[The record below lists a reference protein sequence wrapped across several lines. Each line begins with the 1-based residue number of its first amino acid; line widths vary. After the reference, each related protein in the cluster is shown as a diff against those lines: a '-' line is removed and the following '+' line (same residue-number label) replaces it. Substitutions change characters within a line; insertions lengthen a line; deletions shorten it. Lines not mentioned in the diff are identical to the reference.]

1 MKILHLTDFHF
12 DGSSKYKEDEIR
24 LVNSLADSIKK
35 FKNKIDFVLF
45 SGDLVWKGTDIN
57 DFYKSE
63 QLLLKKV
70 SDALEIDATSIFICP
85 GNHDV
90 FRGQELEEIT
100 DSLMKI
106 DNVADLDE
114 LVLKNN
120 GRSLK
125 ASLENLNNYY
135 EFKHDFYKEHVK
147 KHNDTSVDNLYTSHI
162 RLIEGKKVGITTIN
176 SAWRANDS
184 KTDFGNLMF
193 PPVYLKKAIREIG
206 ACDVKIIMLHHPL
219 SDFKYWNQYVLEDI
233 IFKDYDIMLSGHVH
247 NNRDTVHITSGIGIY
262 HSTSAATLSGERD
275 AIGYTVI
282 DLNSD
287 SFELELTN
295 AIYNKNEEIF
305 YFGEPKKAQIPLNEE
320 KREQNKFRKTI
331 RKRFEQL
338 SKTANKL
345 FLSYKEIKEEND
357 FINLFTEPII
367 KIESQTNP
375 KPKNKKRFS
384 LNILSK
390 NQTEHQIIFGKDKSG
405 KSAILYKIALGI
417 LHDFNDLKMLPLY
430 VDCKTVINK
439 NSAIDVI
446 DNLSDFYEI
455 NKRKASDLVHN
466 YHLKILLDN
475 FDENER
481 LILQPLSEFLETHK
495 NCSIIA
501 VGNET
506 MFASFTGGLIG
517 DIDFVNRYIHDI
529 TRTEIRALAD
539 KWPDISNE
547 KRTQVIEKIHTV
559 FNQLNIPS
567 NYWTVSLFI
576 WIFQKNIDV
585 NLGNNFQL
593 IELYIDSLLDK
604 DNFILSNQ
612 YKIDFDDLKDFLGA
626 LAHQLVSKYHNK
638 SYLISYGQYIDF
650 IDEYKSENKK
660 FVIETKELADL
671 LIEKGI
677 IKSVD
682 NEKFTFRLNGV
693 FEYFLGYYMAF
704 DEEFRN
710 KVIDHDDFYLSF
722 KNEFEVCAGII
733 PHDFDYVKKIFEKTE
748 QIFNEVNKGVDTK
761 NLDAILLSKVSDTFN
776 ISGEV
781 NKILKETIKDS
792 LEPEQQDTILESL
805 APSGDR
811 ISDVKPKKY
820 YNEISSNSDD
830 LENALYIL
838 GRVYRN
844 SKLKRQDDFNDKV
857 FDFILNSTCTFSLSL
872 IEEISSQNVSEIDE
886 NISEEDL
893 IKLLTQFLPIVAQT
907 FFFDM
912 SIQANLEI
920 VLKEKI
926 EELSKNKKGNE
937 LKLLILYFSLIDL
950 DLKSHVGLVDEII
963 DLIDIPIL
971 KQTTVFKLYLY
982 LSFKCNGNRSLQM
995 KIEKLIKKQELKI
1008 DSSQNIG
1015 IIEQRIKAIEKSS
1028 KKNKN

>member
-1 MKILHLTDFHF
+1 MKILHITDFHF
-12 DGSSKYKEDEIR
+12 DGTRKHKEDQIR
-24 LVNSLADSIKK
+24 LVNTLAKSLEKYTNS
-35 FKNKIDFVLF
+35 IDFVVF
-45 SGDLVWKGTDIN
+45 TGDLVWKGIDIN

-70 SDALEIDATSIFICP
+70 ANAIEIETTSIFICP

-90 FRGQELEEIT
+90 YRGQELEEIT
-100 DSLMKI
+100 DSLMKLDNI
-106 DNVADLDE
+106 DDLDE
-114 LVLKNN
+114 LVLKND

-135 EFKHDFYKEHVK
+135 EFQHMFYAEHVK
-147 KHNDTSVDNLYTSHI
+147 MHNDRSVDNLYTSHI
-162 RLIEGKKVGITTIN
+162 RHIEGKKVGITTIN

-184 KTDFGNLMF
+184 KTDFGNLMY
-193 PPVYLKKAIREIG
+193 PPVYLKKAIREIQS
-206 ACDVKIIMLHHPL
+206 CDVKIIMLHHPL

-275 AIGYTVI
+275 TIGFTII
-282 DLNSD
+282 DLNIE

-295 AIYNKNEEIF
+295 AIYNKNEETF
-305 YFGEPKKAQIPLNEE
+305 YYGEPKKGQIPLDDV

-331 RKRFEQL
+331 RKRFEHF

-375 KPKNKKRFS
+375 KPKNKTRFK
-384 LNILSK
+384 LVDLLK
-390 NQTEHQIIFGKDKSG
+390 NKGEHQIIFGKDKSG
-405 KSAILYKIALGI
+405 KSAILYKLSLDI

-430 VDCKTVINK
+430 IDCKSIVSK
-439 NSAIDVI
+439 DRAIDVI
-446 DNLSDFYEI
+446 DSLSDFYEV
-455 NKRKASDLVHN
+455 NKRKASELLNN

-475 FDENER
+475 FNENEQ
-481 LILQPLSEFLETHK
+481 LILKPLSEFLETHE
-495 NCSIIA
+495 NCSIVA
-501 VGNET
+501 VSNET

-517 DIDFVNRYIHDI
+517 DINFVNRYIHDI

-539 KWPDISNE
+539 KWPDISQE
-547 KRTQVIEKIHTV
+547 KRAQVIEKIHTV

-604 DNFILSNQ
+604 DNFILSKK

-626 LAHQLVSKYHNK
+626 LAHQLVTNYHTK
-638 SYLISYGQYIDF
+638 SYLMSYSQYVEF
-650 IDEYKSENKK
+650 IDTYKSVNKK

-671 LIEKGI
+671 LIDKGI

-682 NEKFTFRLNGV
+682 NQKFTFRLNGV

-710 KVIDHDDFYLSF
+710 KVIDQDDFYLSF

-733 PHDFDYVKKIFEKTE
+733 PHDLDYVKKIFEKTVH
-748 QIFNEVNKGVDTK
+748 IFSEVNKDVDTK

-792 LEPEQQDTILESL
+792 LEPEQQDNILESL
-805 APSGDR
+805 APSGHR

-844 SKLKRQDDFNDKV
+844 SKLKRQDVNDKV

-872 IEEISSQNVSEIDE
+872 IEEISSQNVSDIDE
-886 NISEEDL
+886 NITEEAL

-926 EELSKNKKGNE
+926 DELKKNKKGNE

-950 DLKSHVGLVDEII
+950 DLKSHVNLVDEII

-982 LSFKCNGNRSLQM
+982 LSFKCNGNKGLQS

-1008 DSSQNIG
+1008 DSSQNMG
-1015 IIEQRIKAIEKSS
+1015 AIEQRIKAIEKSS
-1028 KKNKN
+1028 KKKKS